1 MNRGEWE
8 GKKEEEGVKTKVAL
22 VQKQNELKK
31 IESSPLT
38 RLPLP
43 PPPLLL
49 PLWFL
54 SDPPLRFEGHCSA
67 RKAKKAATVVVL
79 AVVVVVATADKTAQG
94 RRKAISRTLTC
105 HHVNSGP
112 EKERKREHLGECT
125 LLLLLLSSKQGASIN
140 GGLGGKVEEGCRR
153 ERGKHTQV
161 QALPFRTGEH
171 LRYNQRLRFLGAL
184 LRWSG
189 G

>member
-22 VQKQNELKK
+22 VQKQKELKK

-112 EKERKREHLGECT
+112 ERKRKSIWASARYCCCCFP
-125 LLLLLLSSKQGASIN
+125 LSKVPQLTVALAEEWKKGVGGIEVKTHTGAGTAIPH
-140 GGLGGKVEEGCRR
+140 RR
-153 ERGKHTQV
+153 TPKI
-161 QALPFRTGEH
+161 
-171 LRYNQRLRFLGAL
+171 
-184 LRWSG
+184 
-189 G
+189 